1 MKALARVLTRANDCS
16 GLNLHIN
23 VEGQTDLTMPNTKTA
38 ALSFLILLRPII
50 LIAAAALFGL
60 TVAAGGAEAEPES
73 GWQAD
78 VEVKKPAPAQ
88 PPTQPKAAKPAKANS
103 NTTVIERNG
112 VTPDTPGAPGSTQL
126 KLVAL
131 LTADGQQIDQGM
143 VWRVFQHGTGAAAKS
158 KLVTENREASPAL
171 KLQPGD
177 YTINASFGRANLT
190 RKVTVKS
197 GSTTTEQFV
206 LNAGGL
212 RLNANVANKPAPD
225 GMVTYAIF
233 SDDRDQFANRTA
245 VMTGAKPGLII
256 RLNAGIYRVVSTYG
270 DANARVETDVTV
282 EAGKLTEAAVAH
294 SAAKAAFKLVTREGG
309 EALPDTHWSIHAATG
324 VMVKESVGALPTHM
338 LAPGDYT
345 VNAKSG
351 GRVFQ
356 RKFSLRE
363 GEMANVEV
371 MAEGQDAAASADD
384 INPSLEITPSLEL
397 KNP

>member
-1 MKALARVLTRANDCS
+1 MKAIARVLTRANVCS
-16 GLNLHIN
+16 ELSLHIN
-23 VEGQTDLTMPNTKTA
+23 VEGRTDLAMPKTKTA
-38 ALSFLILLRPII
+38 AHSFLALLRPII
-50 LIAAAALFGL
+50 SIAAAALFGL
-60 TVAAGGAEAEPES
+60 TVAAGTARAEPES

-78 VEVKKPAPAQ
+78 VEVKKSAPAQ
-88 PPTQPKAAKPAKANS
+88 AKTAKPAKANS

-112 VTPDTPGAPGSTQL
+112 TSSDTPGAPGSTQV

-158 KLVTENREASPAL
+158 KLVTENRDASPAL

-212 RLNANVANKPAPD
+212 RLNANVANNPAPD
-225 GMVTYAIF
+225 GMVTYAIY

-324 VMVKESVGALPTHM
+324 EMVKESVGALPTHM
-338 LAPGDYT
+338 LAPGDYI

-371 MAEGQDAAASADD
+371 MAEGQDAAVTADD

>member
-1 MKALARVLTRANDCS
+1 
-16 GLNLHIN
+16 
-23 VEGQTDLTMPNTKTA
+23 MPNIKTA
-38 ALSFLILLRPII
+38 AHSFLALLRPFLSIVT
-50 LIAAAALFGL
+50 AVVFGMA
-60 TVAAGGAEAEPES
+60 VGAGAAEAEPES

-78 VEVKKPAPAQ
+78 VEVKKSAPAQ

-112 VTPDTPGAPGSTQL
+112 VTPDTPGAPGITQL

-158 KLVTENREASPAL
+158 KLVTENRDASPAL

-197 GSTTTEQFV
+197 GSTATEQFV

-294 SAAKAAFKLVTREGG
+294 TAAKAAFKLVTREGG

-324 VMVKESVGALPTHM
+324 EMVKESVGALPTHM
-338 LAPGDYT
+338 LAPGDYI
-345 VNAKSG
+345 VDAKSG

-371 MAEGQDAAASADD
+371 MAEGQDAAVDSPRESAARCTARDCVQEHGD
-384 INPSLEITPSLEL
+384 RPPPGTRQCRTS
-397 KNP
+397 

>member
-1 MKALARVLTRANDCS
+1 MSNTMTVTTMMPRNLRRILGFVAVSVLAHCF
-16 GLNLHIN
+16 
-23 VEGQTDLTMPNTKTA
+23 
-38 ALSFLILLRPII
+38 ALS
-50 LIAAAALFGL
+50 AAQ
-60 TVAAGGAEAEPES
+60 AEPEA

-78 VEVKKPAPAQ
+78 VEVKKSAPAA
-88 PPTQPKAAKPAKANS
+88 PVQPKAVKPSKANP

-112 VTPDTPGAPGSTQL
+112 GSPETSGAPGSTTPL

-143 VWRVFQHGTGAAAKS
+143 VWRVFQHGAGATGKS

-171 KLQPGD
+171 KLPPGE

-190 RKVTVKS
+190 RKVTVKA
-197 GSTTTEQFV
+197 GAAATEQFV

-212 RLNANVANKPAPD
+212 RLNASVASKPAPD
-225 GMVTYAIF
+225 GMVTYAIY

-245 VMTGAKPGLII
+245 VMSGAKPGLII

-294 SAAKAAFKLVTREGG
+294 AAAKAAFKLVTREGG
-309 EALPDTHWSIHAATG
+309 EALPDTHWTIHSAAG
-324 VMVKESVGALPTHM
+324 ELVKESVGALPAHI

-345 VNAKSG
+345 VSAKSA
-351 GRVFQ
+351 GRTFQ
-356 RKFSLRE
+356 RKFALRD
-363 GEMANVEV
+363 GEMASIEV
-371 MAEGQDAAASADD
+371 MAEGQDATAATSNV
-384 INPSLEITPSLEL
+384 NPSLEIEPSLEL
-397 KNP
+397 KSP